1 MGWQTKTDTQLGS
14 VSLLHI
20 VYKAHAKFT
29 TGSDAHVSQ
38 TAMPQVSTLRPL
50 VPNTWKWQ
58 TDDLKATRVHVI
70 MIKVWLSSP
79 VTRIKPSAN
88 STYIHFS
95 SSHIMFTLRVYDL
108 TFIYKGRGDG
118 GGVTEEKAA
127 EPVISDGCWVSTFV
141 SVKNLD
147 HFKGTSRVL

>member
-1 MGWQTKTDTQLGS
+1 MT
-14 VSLLHI
+14 
-20 VYKAHAKFT
+20 
-29 TGSDAHVSQ
+29 
-38 TAMPQVSTLRPL
+38 
-50 VPNTWKWQ
+50 
-58 TDDLKATRVHVI
+58 

-79 VTRIKPSAN
+79 VTRIKLSAN

-95 SSHIMFTLRVYDL
+95 SSHIMFTLCVYDL
-108 TFIYKGRGDG
+108 TFIYEGRGHG

-147 HFKGTSRVL
+147 HFRETLGQFPAVFMVTNTGIMKPKPNQVFFICLNITRP